1 MAGYA
6 QQARNVISLACALNA
21 KKMRGMK
28 GIQAA
33 RVKHQERAA
42 ELSGGHGIPFS
53 QFPKIFEFLMSF
65 FLLCPLCKP

>member
-33 RVKHQERAA
+33 RVEHQEIVWRPRYS
-42 ELSGGHGIPFS
+42 LFTVP
-53 QFPKIFEFLMSF
+53 
-65 FLLCPLCKP
+65 